1 MDPLAALEREY
12 QAVITQSSLRHDQI
26 AEEVGETF
34 IGNMQ
39 DERKDQEDSHGYSF
53 LCSSPRENEPSELDE
68 EPIELNQPVALSQG
82 NNEFP
87 AKATCFTQKIT
98 LEASKKEAI
107 QKCMQNIRLN
117 PSAKYQKSN
126 LTDSQLVDLV
136 HEQLGLG
143 RIQDISLLPLAEVE

>member
-1 MDPLAALEREY
+1 MDPLAVLEREY
-12 QAVITQSSLRHDQI
+12 QTVITQSSLRHDQI
-26 AEEVGETF
+26 AEEVGEKF
-34 IGNMQ
+34 IGNTQ
-39 DERKDQEDSHGYSF
+39 DERKDQEDSYGYSI
-53 LCSSPRENEPSELDE
+53 LCSSPRENEPSDLDE
-68 EPIELNQPVALSQG
+68 EPIELNQPVAISQG
-82 NNEFP
+82 NSDKT
-87 AKATCFTQKIT
+87 ACFTRKIT

-143 RIQDISLLPLAEVE
+143 RIQDISLLPLAEME